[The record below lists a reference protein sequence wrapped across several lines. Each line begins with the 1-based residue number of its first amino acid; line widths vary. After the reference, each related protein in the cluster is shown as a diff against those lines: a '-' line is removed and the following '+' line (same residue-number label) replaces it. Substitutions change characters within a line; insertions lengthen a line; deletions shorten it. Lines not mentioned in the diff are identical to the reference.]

1 MNHLFCT
8 IMAGGR
14 GSRLWPLSQPS
25 MPKQFLD
32 LVGIGRTMLQITY
45 DRFRPLC
52 EPDHFIVV
60 TNEEYAPFVREQLP
74 DVPAQNILCEPSR
87 RNTAVC
93 IAFANTYIKQ
103 IDSQAINIVTPS
115 DHLILDNN
123 KFINSVSTAANF
135 ASTHDA
141 LVTIGIKAHRPE
153 TAFGYIQLGEPT
165 GDEYPQLYNVKTFTE
180 KPNLE
185 MARIFFECGE
195 FCWNSGVFVWT
206 QQAIENA
213 LTKYLPNV
221 QNQFDQ
227 LNSIPYTAWTHDI
240 VQHVYDEC
248 DNISIDYAVM
258 ERANNVYVE
267 QSDASWSDLGSWDS
281 MYEHAQRD
289 NMGNAVTSGRAVL
302 KESAGNLINVPNEKV
317 CIVQGLKNYMVVDHS
332 NVLLICPFDKRHV
345 SSSYAAEISA
355 IQEN

>member
-1 MNHLFCT
+1 
-8 IMAGGR
+8 MAGGR

-32 LVGIGRTMLQITY
+32 LIGIGRTMLQITY
-45 DRFRPLC
+45 DRFRSLC
-52 EPDHFIVV
+52 APDHFIVV
-60 TNEEYAPFVREQLP
+60 TNEEYASIVHEQLP
-74 DVPAQNILCEPSR
+74 DVPEKNILCEPSR

-103 IDSQAINIVTPS
+103 ICSQAINIVTPS
-115 DHLILDNN
+115 DHLILNN
-123 KFINSVSTAANF
+123 EEFTKSVKTAADF
-135 ASTHDA
+135 AITRDA

-153 TAFGYIQLGEPT
+153 TAFGYIQLGESL
-165 GDEYPQLYNVKTFTE
+165 GEQYPQLYTVKTFTE

-185 MARIFFECGE
+185 MARVFFECGE

-206 QQAIENA
+206 LQSIENA

-227 LNSIPYTAWTHDI
+227 LNQIPYTAWTHDMI
-240 VQHVYDEC
+240 QHVYDEC

-258 ERANNVYVE
+258 ERAHNVFIE
-267 QSDASWSDLGSWDS
+267 QSDAAWSDLGSWDA
-281 MYEHAQRD
+281 MYEQAQRD
-289 NMGNAVTSGRAVL
+289 NMGNAVISGRAVL
-302 KESAGNLINVPNEKV
+302 KESAGNLINVPAGKV

-332 NVLLICPFDKRHV
+332 NVLLICPFDKRNV
-345 SSSYAAEISA
+345 SSSYAAELSA
-355 IQEN
+355 IKN

>member
-1 MNHLFCT
+1 MNNNIYCT

-32 LVGIGRTMLQITY
+32 LVGFGRTMLQITF

-52 EPDHFIVV
+52 QPDHFIVV
-60 TNEEYAPFVREQLP
+60 TNEEYADIVHQQLP
-74 DVPAQNILCEPSR
+74 EVPQSNILCEPLR

-93 IAFANTYIKQ
+93 IAFANTMIKQ
-103 IDSQAINIVTPS
+103 LDPEAINIVTPS
-115 DHLILDNN
+115 DHLILNN
-123 KFINSVSTAANF
+123 DVFIDSVRTATEF
-135 ASTHDA
+135 ATGRDV
-141 LVTIGIKAHRPE
+141 LVAIGIKAHRPE
-153 TAFGYIQLGEPT
+153 TAFGYIQLGEPQ
-165 GDEYPQLYNVKTFTE
+165 DKYPQLFSVKTFTE
-180 KPNLE
+180 KPNIE
-185 MARIFFECGE
+185 MARIFYECGE

-206 QQAIENA
+206 QKAIETA

-227 LNSIPYTAWTHDI
+227 LNKLPMTSWTHDV

-258 ERANNVYVE
+258 ERAQNVYIE
-267 QSDASWSDLGSWDS
+267 QSDASWSDLGSWDA
-281 MYEHAQRD
+281 MYENAQRD
-289 NMGNAVTSGRAVL
+289 DKGNAVTSGRAVL
-302 KESAGNLINVPNEKV
+302 KESAGNLINVPNNKV

-332 NVLLICPFDKRHV
+332 NVLLICPFDKRHA

-355 IQEN
+355 MD

>member
-1 MNHLFCT
+1 MNNIYCT

-32 LVGIGRTMLQITY
+32 LIGIGRTMLQITY
-45 DRFRPLC
+45 DRFLPLC
-52 EPDHFIVV
+52 PPDHFIVV
-60 TNEEYAPFVREQLP
+60 TNEEYADIVHQQLP
-74 DVPAQNILCEPSR
+74 DVPQSNILCEPAR

-93 IAFANTYIKQ
+93 IAFANTMVKQ
-103 IDSQAINIVTPS
+103 LNPQAVNIVTPS
-115 DHLILDNN
+115 DHLILNN
-123 KFINSVSTAANF
+123 DVFINSVRTATEFANGR
-135 ASTHDA
+135 DV

-153 TAFGYIQLGEPT
+153 TAFGYIQLGEPQ
-165 GDEYPQLYNVKTFTE
+165 DNQYPQLFSVKTFTE

-185 MARIFFECGE
+185 MARIFYECGE

-221 QNQFDQ
+221 QSQFDQ
-227 LNSIPYTAWTHDI
+227 LNELPITSWTRDV

-267 QSDASWSDLGSWDS
+267 QSDATWSDLGSWDA

-302 KESAGNLINVPNEKV
+302 KESAGNLINVPTGKV

-345 SSSYAAEISA
+345 SSSYAAEIGA
-355 IQEN
+355 MN